1 MYRDYELFN
10 LFQHLLFR
18 IQAKGGFFLRHHH
31 CYSNQN
37 FKENIENSVLNQT
50 QRPLPLPDK
59 LVSCS
64 EQKENIKSKLKT
76 TPKKVSLILKIE
88 NDLKIKNKVIK
99 KGPGEQMM
107 GQEKVKTGAL
117 EYLPE
122 GYHQDSEDDVTSRGH
137 VARPR
142 AVELCVMSQSYTSL
156 PLPET
161 SLTLQHCHA
170 LSRDTLHVSP
180 VQPGSQ

>member
-1 MYRDYELFN
+1 M
-10 LFQHLLFR
+10 
-18 IQAKGGFFLRHHH
+18 
-31 CYSNQN
+31 
-37 FKENIENSVLNQT
+37 
-50 QRPLPLPDK
+50 
-59 LVSCS
+59 
-64 EQKENIKSKLKT
+64 KT
-76 TPKKVSLILKIE
+76 
-88 NDLKIKNKVIK
+88 KNKVIK

-170 LSRDTLHVSP
+170 LSRDTLQFATLSRRKRKDSVIRHSRSFSSFHP
-180 VQPGSQ
+180 VPVPTVTISDHDVIPDENSVLV